1 MRGPVDPHAGD
12 HLQEWEAG
20 LGWQRQ
26 LDGGLRG
33 PALAPEEEERCGPAP
48 S

>member
-33 PALAPEEEERCGPAP
+33 PALAPEEERCGRAP